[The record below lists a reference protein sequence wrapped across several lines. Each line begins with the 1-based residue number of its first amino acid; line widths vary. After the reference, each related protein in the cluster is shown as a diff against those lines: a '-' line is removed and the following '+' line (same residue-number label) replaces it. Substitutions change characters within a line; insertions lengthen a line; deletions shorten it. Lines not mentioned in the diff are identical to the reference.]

1 MFIKNFFKKKNKES
15 NQMVTNN
22 EIHTGVINTIRN
34 RDMRILNDLAI
45 KMGLNVPKEIQREI
59 YRKD

>member
-1 MFIKNFFKKKNKES
+1 MKRFA
-15 NQMVTNN
+15 Q
-22 EIHTGVINTIRN
+22 GVINTIRN

-45 KMGLNVPKEIQREI
+45 KMGLNVPKEIQRKI